1 MLTAQV
7 FLVDVTAVIDCS
19 TTFYERSLVVPGSG
33 TVRSLSKLPSYGY
46 SGNFAAIRT
55 MRPFGSQRK

>member
-7 FLVDVTAVIDCS
+7 FLVDVTPVIDCS

-33 TVRSLSKLPSYGY
+33 TVRSLSKV
-46 SGNFAAIRT
+46 AVIRV
-55 MRPFGSQRK
+55 